1 MLDLL
6 IYHLHIVGVLY
17 AAVKRWQHEGLK
29 GAVLAVAICGL
40 VFMIGWSLT
49 GTVARLIM
57 TAPAQPGDWF
67 TVDTLSLVLLFVPEV
82 LFFWMFFVRD
92 RDAKVRNVTSQEV

>member
-17 AAVKRWQHEGLK
+17 AAVKRWQHEGVK

-49 GTVARLIM
+49 GTIARLVM
-57 TAPAQPGDWF
+57 QAPAQPGAWF
-67 TVDTLSLVLLFVPEV
+67 TVDTLSLVLLLVPEV

-92 RDAKVRNVTSQEV
+92 RDASDQNVTSANT

>member
-1 MLDLL
+1 MIDLL

-17 AAVKRWQHEGLK
+17 AFVKRWQYEGLK
-29 GAVLAVAICGL
+29 GGLLAIAICGL

-49 GTVARLIM
+49 GTIARLIM
-57 TAPAQPGDWF
+57 TAPAQPGDVF
-67 TVDTLSLVLLFVPEV
+67 TVDTLSLTLLIIPEI

-92 RDAKVRNVTSQEV
+92 RDAAAETVTS